1 MEQGVHGWLFRL
13 NFNQDSSWETTRH
26 IGEAMSKESLSVKD
40 FSWKQQ
46 LGDHQAFG
54 ETMSKESLSIK
65 DFSWKQQ
72 LGDH

>member
-1 MEQGVHGWLFRL
+1 VAEFR
-13 NFNQDSSWETTRH
+13 
-26 IGEAMSKESLSVKD
+26 LSVKD

-54 ETMSKESLSIK
+54 EIMSKESFGRFRLSVK

>member
-1 MEQGVHGWLFRL
+1 M
-13 NFNQDSSWETTRH
+13 N
-26 IGEAMSKESLSVKD
+26 KESLSEKY

-54 ETMSKESLSIK
+54 ETMSKESLSVK